1 MSNENASTPRPAPK
15 FSLAFKQMA
24 SFVAIAKTRAT
35 SQVLD
40 ELILQCFVVLASA
53 PLSTPKQVV
62 DAILTVFG
70 IQTNPKDVQMA
81 LSRLTKS
88 GTLTDIGNG
97 HLALSGAVN
106 KTLHDRIEA
115 AKQLEKDVREAWL
128 KQIHAND
135 PTLEGET
142 LWKTLLAYLQQAFR
156 RHGIQAVELLNP
168 EVELAA
174 ESKLGLSAVLD
185 GVIAKNFTGK
195 ERVGARSAAASFFQ
209 TVSLDRKRAEYVA
222 SLADAAF
229 NYFSLAV
236 APEVS
241 EKLRGKLTNL
251 TLFLDTNFLFGILN
265 LHVNSQ
271 VDVSSELMDAIK
283 RFKLP
288 FRLRYHEAT
297 AREMSNTL
305 HFFGRELNKQKW
317 PKRISSAIVTSGAL
331 SGIELRYHSKNAEQ
345 PVSVEDFLAPL
356 QHWQI
361 LLKDKGIDVYK
372 IDSSQARLLARA
384 NLEAEY
390 TDYLTSSNR
399 EKPIEA
405 VQHDMTVLETVR
417 SLRTNAKTT
426 LDAGSLLVTCDY
438 QLFRFDFEQSHIDGR
453 HHSTVLPSLLWQILR
468 PFVSDNDK
476 FDKAFA
482 ETFALPEF
490 SLGRGNAQRAAARM
504 ASILA
509 SYSDIPEE
517 TASKML
523 ANDLLIA
530 ELQSKRTDAEFA
542 ATVESAVVTENAH
555 LVEERAALATQLE
568 SEKATREAK
577 QRELTSAAEQLR
589 AREQSL
595 EQKDQALREKEASIQ
610 SLQADNASQTQ
621 LATQAAQQ
629 VVREHQ
635 EKEDAKR
642 RAAKL
647 EKAATDAAKR
657 EVRTAKISSIV
668 IALLVV
674 GMFELI
680 IRSVKP
686 WDWLLNHPNGYGLEG
701 CFCAILF
708 CGIVAFGVKQW
719 RSTLLITGLFGA
731 VLVAFQ
737 IVGGSKPPSP

>member
-1 MSNENASTPRPAPK
+1 MSNEIATTPRRAPN

-35 SQVLD
+35 SQALD
-40 ELILQCFVVLASA
+40 ELILQCFVVLPSE
-53 PLSTPKQVV
+53 PLSTSEQVV
-62 DAILTVFG
+62 EAILALFG
-70 IQTNPKDVQMA
+70 IQTNQKDVSMA

-88 GTLTDIGNG
+88 GTLIDIGNG
-97 HLALSGAVN
+97 HLALSPAVKEKIN
-106 KTLHDRIEA
+106 LRIEA
-115 AKQLEKDVREAWL
+115 AKLLEKDVREAWL
-128 KQIHAND
+128 KQVHTND
-135 PTLEGET
+135 PTLNGET

-168 EVELAA
+168 DVDLAA
-174 ESKLGLSAVLD
+174 ESKVGLSAVLD
-185 GVIAKNFTGK
+185 GVIATHFADKD
-195 ERVGARSAAASFFQ
+195 RASARNAAASFFQ

-241 EKLRGKLTNL
+241 EKLRGKLNNL

-297 AREMSNTL
+297 VREMSNTL
-305 HFFGRELNKQKW
+305 HFFGRELAKQKW
-317 PKRISSAIVTSGAL
+317 PQKISRAIVTSGAL
-331 SGIELRYHSKNAEQ
+331 SGMELRYHSKNAEQ
-345 PVSVEDFLAPL
+345 PISVGDFLAPFE
-356 QHWQI
+356 HWQI
-361 LLKDKGIDVYK
+361 LLDDKEIKVYNT
-372 IDSSQARLLARA
+372 DSSQARLLARA
-384 NLEAEY
+384 DLEAEY
-390 TDYLTSSNR
+390 TDYLKSVHR

-405 VQHDMTVLETVR
+405 VQHDMTVLETVQ

-438 QLFRFDFEQSHIDGR
+438 HLFRFDFEHSQRNGR

-468 PFVSDNDK
+468 PFVSDNDE

-490 SLGRGNAQRAAARM
+490 SLGRGGAQRAAARM

-530 ELQSKRTDAEFA
+530 ELQSKRTEAEFA
-542 ATVESAVVTENAH
+542 ATVESAVAAENAQ
-555 LVEERAALATQLE
+555 LVEERAALAAQLE
-568 SEKATREAK
+568 TERAAREAK
-577 QRELTSAAEQLR
+577 QRELDSAEEQIR

-595 EQKDQALREKEASIQ
+595 KEKEQALRQKEEAIQNLQVEKADQTRLAEEAAERAI
-610 SLQADNASQTQ
+610 
-621 LATQAAQQ
+621 
-629 VVREHQ
+629 REHQ
-635 EKEDAKR
+635 DKEDAKR
-642 RAAKL
+642 HASKLERAA
-647 EKAATDAAKR
+647 AASELRAI
-657 EVRTAKISSIV
+657 RTAKISSVLIG
-668 IALLVV
+668 LLAV
-674 GMFELI
+674 GIFELI
-680 IRSVKP
+680 IHSLYP
-686 WDWLLNHPNGYGLEG
+686 WPWLLKHSNGYGLEG
-701 CFCAILF
+701 CIDLIILF
-708 CGIVAFGVKQW
+708 WNYWSGCKAMEEHILGGRLLWDYFRNTSAPR
-719 RSTLLITGLFGA
+719 RSET
-731 VLVAFQ
+731 
-737 IVGGSKPPSP
+737 S